1 MPAARSD
8 ENSAALSA
16 DLRASALFDVRGKV
30 VVVSGGG
37 SGIGAMLAAG
47 FVRNGASV
55 YVFSRKDTAEYAAAL
70 TARGPGRCTAFR
82 ANLQQLE
89 TLQPLISEI
98 EAREGRV
105 DVLVNNAGTNHNEPF
120 ATQPAK
126 AFAKVVDVNLNSVF
140 AATQLFA
147 PLLRAAPPPA
157 RVINIASVNGIDPPV
172 NMDTFAYSSSKAAVM
187 MLSRHLAAKLAPD
200 VTVNSLCPGPFHSR
214 MMRGTFAAAG
224 EETIADGTLVG
235 RVGRPAD
242 IVGAALLLASD
253 AGSFLTGVA
262 LPVDGGTLLCKL

>member
-1 MPAARSD
+1 MTYPAELFDLTDRVVLITGGSRGLGREMALAAARCG
-8 ENSAALSA
+8 A
-16 DLRASALFDVRGKV
+16 DV
-30 VVVSGGG
+30 V
-37 SGIGAMLAAG
+37 IA
-47 FVRNGASV
+47 
-55 YVFSRKDTAEYAAAL
+55 SRKYDSCVATAEEITAATGRRAFAYAVHV
-70 TARGPGRCTAFR
+70 GRWDE
-82 ANLQQLE
+82 LDG
-89 TLQPLISEI
+89 LIDAVYAEF
-98 EAREGRV
+98 GRV

-224 EETIADGTLVG
+224 EDTIADGTLVG

>member
-1 MPAARSD
+1 M
-8 ENSAALSA
+8 
-16 DLRASALFDVRGKV
+16 
-30 VVVSGGG
+30 
-37 SGIGAMLAAG
+37 
-47 FVRNGASV
+47 RNGASV

-224 EETIADGTLVG
+224 EDTIADGTLVG